1 MRQQSSPPAAIAKY
15 LLLAALTNR
24 NTRKS
29 ATITFIASRIAR
41 EYLHNRE
48 YYHDMFKFNVCNGF
62 ATDKVHDKVSYTD
75 MPPHERE
82 RVRKLYDLF
91 EDKSTEQIF
100 KMLGTV
106 PTSGNKYSPIEAKW
120 AYTYYKKYRHWNY
133 LKENEVSLNE
143 IIKPLNPADLP
154 EYISIF

>member
-1 MRQQSSPPAAIAKY
+1 MRQQSSPPAAVAKY
-15 LLLAALTNR
+15 LLLAALTNKDAKKGLVG
-24 NTRKS
+24 TLVIS
-29 ATITFIASRIAR
+29 HIAK
-41 EYLHNRE
+41 EYLHNQQH
-48 YYHDMFKFNVCNGF
+48 YHDMWRFNVCNGF
-62 ATDKVHDKVSYTD
+62 NTGKVHDKVSYTD
-75 MPPHERE
+75 MPPHERK

-106 PTSGNKYSPIEAKW
+106 PTSGNKYAPIEAKW
-120 AYTYYKKYRHWNY
+120 AYTYYKKYGHWSY
-133 LKENEVSLNE
+133 LKANEVSLNE